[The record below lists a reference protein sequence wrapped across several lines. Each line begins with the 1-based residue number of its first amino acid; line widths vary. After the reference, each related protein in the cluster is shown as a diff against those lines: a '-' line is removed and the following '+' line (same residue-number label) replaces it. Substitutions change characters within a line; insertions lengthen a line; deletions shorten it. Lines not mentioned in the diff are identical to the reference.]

1 MKTLISGYSEY
12 NIITGTCVYSINNA
26 HNGIITSITYSASYV
41 ITLGQDDRLCIW
53 ERFQG
58 HLLRVIQYTYTFT
71 SNILMLT
78 PNLVLIA
85 QAGGLIIFD
94 VQTGETVRNIV
105 LRGSPLTFIKQ
116 ILMLRDAVVCDF
128 GNQLRIVRFPVISHK
143 VD

>member
-1 MKTLISGYSEY
+1 MY
-12 NIITGTCVYSINNA
+12 NIHNA
-26 HNGIITSITYSASYV
+26 HHGSITSLTYSASYV
-41 ITLGQDDRLCIW
+41 ITLGQDERLCVW

-58 HLLRVIQYTYTFT
+58 HLLKSIQYTYTFT
-71 SNILMLT
+71 SNVLMLT
-78 PNLVLIA
+78 PSLVLIA

-94 VQTGETVRNIV
+94 VQSGDTVRNIV

-116 ILMLRDAVVCDF
+116 ILMLRDAVVCDY